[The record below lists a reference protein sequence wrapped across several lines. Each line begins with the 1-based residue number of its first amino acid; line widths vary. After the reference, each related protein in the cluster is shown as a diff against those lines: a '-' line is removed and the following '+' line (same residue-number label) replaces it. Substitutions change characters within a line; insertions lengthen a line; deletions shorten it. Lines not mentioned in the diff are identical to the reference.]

1 MISAPSNFNH
11 ISHMG
16 PGDGIQIQRLMDLP
30 TTLET
35 ADNPP
40 TPIQHQQQ
48 QQGMQ
53 RVRSMLQS
61 SASRFSPGQRA
72 YPEPPRRSLSHQG
85 AMPVGA
91 GVHPGHY
98 NGVSPPP
105 GLPPRRPMVPPPMRP
120 VTQPKSPTDH
130 HHPDVCYTVLL
141 TNLRKNMSANS
152 FLKCLFIH
160 IIGWAT

>member
-1 MISAPSNFNH
+1 
-11 ISHMG
+11 MG

-40 TPIQHQQQ
+40 ANIQQQ
-48 QQGMQ
+48 QVGMQ

-61 SASRFSPGQRA
+61 SASRFSPSQRP

-85 AMPVGA
+85 AMPAGA
-91 GVHPGHY
+91 AVLGHF

-130 HHPDVCYTVLL
+130 HHPDV
-141 TNLRKNMSANS
+141 
-152 FLKCLFIH
+152 
-160 IIGWAT
+160 IIKLN